1 MDALNETGHPAA
13 AWARQQRFTPQQH
26 DCTTAVVLKILDGK
40 CKMLPGESAAVIAIY
55 KVLDRQPGE
64 LFGSEVHRLIGLAL
78 QREKPQLAAS
88 IHQLRLMA
96 ESLIPKPVMK
106 RYKSMLRDGLF
117 G

>member
-1 MDALNETGHPAA
+1 MDVLNESEHPAA
-13 AWARQQRFTPQQH
+13 TWARQQRFTPQQL

-40 CKMLPGESAAVIAIY
+40 CKMLPGEKVAVIAIY
-55 KVLDRQPGE
+55 QVVRQQGGE
-64 LFGSEVHRLIGLAL
+64 LFDSEVHRLIDLAL
-78 QREKPQLAAS
+78 QQEKPKLAEP
-88 IHQLRLMA
+88 IHQLRLTA